1 MTTRTLDMANVIA
14 SDVTIAGDK
23 TFSGDIIT
31 SSPLS
36 HRNLI
41 INGAMQ
47 VAERGTSFTG
57 LTNGNEG
64 YTLDRFRWDE
74 SGSPSAVCTVAQ
86 DSNAPDDFS
95 NSLKVTVTTADTA
108 MAASDHIAVE
118 QRIEAQ
124 NLQLLNY
131 GSSSAKSITLS
142 FYVKSNKTGTYGIW
156 FYQDDTS
163 RSASYNYAI
172 SSVGTWE
179 RKSIT
184 IAGDTGGDGI
194 NNDNGDGLRII
205 FGLASGSNFTSGS
218 SSWGVDSNAT
228 NRFKGHNVNVMDS
241 TSNYW
246 QITGVQLELGDNATP
261 FEHRSFGD
269 ELLRC
274 SRYFTKTYKDGVF
287 AGQTSDFDGAAV
299 GRNYNTSSRSQNP
312 ISYQFKVRMRTVPT
326 ITSYSPA
333 DGTSGNFVTGS
344 TSLLTCGTEYSVT
357 SFVDSESGITSL
369 TSTSIGAALFFAVH
383 LYADAEL

>member
-23 TFSGDIIT
+23 TFSGDIIP

-47 VAERGTSFTG
+47 VSQRGTSFTG

-64 YTLDRFRWDE
+64 YTLDQFRWDE

-95 NSLKVTVTTADTA
+95 KSLKVTVTTADTA

-172 SSVGTWE
+172 SSAGTWE

-184 IAGDTGGDGI
+184 IAGDTGGNGI

-246 QITGVQLELGDNATP
+246 QIGLT
-261 FEHRSFGD
+261 
-269 ELLRC
+269 
-274 SRYFTKTYKDGVF
+274 
-287 AGQTSDFDGAAV
+287 AAR
-299 GRNYNTSSRSQNP
+299 GMG
-312 ISYQFKVRMRTVPT
+312 F
-326 ITSYSPA
+326 
-333 DGTSGNFVTGS
+333 
-344 TSLLTCGTEYSVT
+344 
-357 SFVDSESGITSL
+357 
-369 TSTSIGAALFFAVH
+369 
-383 LYADAEL
+383 

>member
-23 TFSGDIIT
+23 TFSGDIIP

-47 VAERGTSFTG
+47 VSQRGTSFTG

-64 YTLDRFRWDE
+64 YTLDQFRWDE

-95 NSLKVTVTTADTA
+95 KSLKVTVTTADTA

-118 QRIEAQ
+118 QRIEAR

-172 SSVGTWE
+172 SSAATWE

-184 IAGDTGGDGI
+184 IAGDTGGNGI

-261 FEHRSFGD
+261 FEHRSYAD

-274 SRYFTKTYKDGVF
+274 QRYLLAVCSPVDDHNVYLGTGFYYTSSYMMMYVSHPVDMRSDPTIESTNQSNAFVIYRNGSGDTFDDMTTNGSTLRGTMLQNNTDMSGTAGQAGGVF
-287 AGQTSDFDGAAV
+287 NGTV
-299 GRNYNTSSRSQNP
+299 GG
-312 ISYQFKVRMRTVPT
+312 KM
-326 ITSYSPA
+326 
-333 DGTSGNFVTGS
+333 
-344 TSLLTCGTEYSVT
+344 LLK
-357 SFVDSESGITSL
+357 
-369 TSTSIGAALFFAVH
+369 
-383 LYADAEL
+383 AEL